1 MQAMDAIVEASSLVR
16 RFGERTAIEAVE
28 LRVQAGEFLAI
39 TGPSGSGKSTLL
51 AILGGL
57 DTRFSGQ
64 LRLFGRP
71 TTGLSD
77 RELSRLRGEKIGF
90 VFQAFFLLEQ
100 QSVLDNVL
108 VPSLFQARDGARA
121 AAQLALQRVGLADRA
136 ADRVDTLSG
145 GQRQRVAIARA
156 VAHKPALLLC
166 DEPTGNLDEETAA
179 RVIELFTAL
188 HREGTTVV
196 CATHESSLAR
206 VATRQVRLR
215 DGRLLASEAA

>member
-1 MQAMDAIVEASSLVR
+1 MDAIVEASSLVR